1 MTALYIKANGEK
13 IEVTPHN
20 GVHFSLKELQTF
32 VGGYIE
38 MVLTKDQQT
47 MVVNEEGRL
56 NNLPVNHQAS
66 AMVTYGPILGDVL
79 VCDWSM
85 ID

>member
-1 MTALYIKANGEK
+1 MIALYIKANGEK
-13 IEVTPHN
+13 TEVTPHN
-20 GVHFSLKELQTF
+20 GVNFSLKELQTF

-38 MVLTKDQQT
+38 MLLTNDQQT

-56 NNLPVNHQAS
+56 NNLPVNHEAS
-66 AMVTYGPILGDVL
+66 GMVTCGPIVGNVL

-85 ID
+85 IK